1 MRFLN
6 GIGRFVGFGAIAL
19 AAGLIL
25 TATGA
30 HAEVGMATPGQM
42 GMQQAATPV
51 MEDIES
57 FHHFLLIIITAI
69 VALVSILLVVVMVR
83 FNRKANPVPSKTSHN
98 TLIEVIWTVVPVMI
112 LMAIAIPSFRLL
124 YKELVIPPAE
134 LTIKATGNQWFWSY
148 EYPDNGDISFDAN
161 LVPDDELKP
170 DQPRLL
176 ATDEV
181 VVVPVNEVV
190 RVIVTGGD
198 VIHSWAVPAFG
209 VKIDAIPGRLN
220 ETWFKAE
227 RTGTYYGQCSEL
239 CGQGHAYMPIEV
251 KVVSKE
257 DFAAWVAQKSGSA
270 SRATPATGVKLA
282 QAGGASTTSGAAH

>member
-6 GIGRFVGFGAIAL
+6 GIGRFVGIGAIAL

-30 HAEVGMATPGQM
+30 HAQIGMAAPGEM
-42 GMQQAATPV
+42 GFQQAATPV
-51 MEDIES
+51 MHDIES
-57 FHHFLLIIITAI
+57 FHRFVLYIITAI
-69 VALVSILLVVVMVR
+69 VFLVTALLVIVIVR

-98 TLIEVIWTVVPVMI
+98 TLIEVIWTVAPVMI

-124 YKELVIPPAE
+124 YKELIIPPAQ
-134 LTIKATGNQWFWSY
+134 LTIKATGNQWYWSY
-148 EYPDNGDISFDAN
+148 EYPDEGDISFDAN

-170 DQPRLL
+170 GQPRLL
-176 ATDEV
+176 TTDEV

-190 RVIVTGGD
+190 RVIVTGAD

-220 ETWFKAE
+220 ETWFQAE
-227 RTGTYYGQCSEL
+227 KTGTYYGQCSEL
-239 CGQGHAYMPIEV
+239 CGQGHAFMPIEI

-257 DFAAWVAQKSGSA
+257 DFDAWVAKKKASA
-270 SRATPATGVKLA
+270 SRETSGNLKLA
-282 QAGGASTTSGAAH
+282 QITTTNSGAAR

>member
-6 GIGRFVGFGAIAL
+6 GIGRLVGLGAIVL
-19 AAGLIL
+19 AAGLVM
-25 TATGA
+25 TSTGA
-30 HAEVGMATPGQM
+30 HADIGMALPGQM
-42 GMQQAATPV
+42 GFQRAVTPV

-57 FHHFLLIIITAI
+57 FHNFLMVIITAI
-69 VALVSILLVVVMVR
+69 VVLVTVLLGYAMIR

-98 TLIEVIWTVVPVMI
+98 TLIEVLWTVLPVMV
-112 LMAIAIPSFRLL
+112 LMIIAIPSFRLL
-124 YKELVIPPAE
+124 YKQLIIPPAE
-134 LTIKATGNQWFWSY
+134 VTIKATGSQWYWSY
-148 EYPDNGDISFDAN
+148 DYPDEGDISFDAN
-161 LVPDDELKP
+161 LVPDDELKEG
-170 DQPRLL
+170 QPRLL

-190 RVIVTGGD
+190 RVIVTGAD
-198 VIHSWAVPAFG
+198 VIHSWTVPAFG

-257 DFAAWVAQKSGSA
+257 DFDAWVAQKKASA
-270 SRATPATGVKLA
+270 SLETPTTNIKLA
-282 QAGGASTTSGAAH
+282 QVSSTNSGAAR